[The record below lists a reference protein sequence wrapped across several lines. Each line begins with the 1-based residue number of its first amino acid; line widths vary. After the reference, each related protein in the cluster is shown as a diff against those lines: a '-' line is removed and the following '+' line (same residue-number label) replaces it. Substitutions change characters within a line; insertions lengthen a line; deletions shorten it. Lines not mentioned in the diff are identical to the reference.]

1 MNFNILHITLDNR
14 YGGIYRY
21 IEEWAKSDFKKK
33 INAKHYT
40 FKYKNFSKYLILVNT
55 KKSNLIRKAG
65 YFFIV
70 DAFLNLYNFT
80 LHSKNK
86 DVIILHSTYLLP
98 IGLVLILL
106 RKKVFFL
113 AHDFNN
119 LKILKLILKKF
130 LRKKLLFVSP
140 WLKES
145 FVSSENSFKS
155 NIKEN
160 IYIPIIK
167 KSIKQNKNFMQ
178 KERNLKLIY
187 IGSLSPVKGLSDL
200 INLINISSFNID
212 VGNCY

>member
-80 LHSKNK
+80 LHSK
-86 DVIILHSTYLLP
+86 
-98 IGLVLILL
+98 
-106 RKKVFFL
+106 
-113 AHDFNN
+113 
-119 LKILKLILKKF
+119 
-130 LRKKLLFVSP
+130 
-140 WLKES
+140 
-145 FVSSENSFKS
+145 
-155 NIKEN
+155 IK
-160 IYIPIIK
+160 
-167 KSIKQNKNFMQ
+167 M
-178 KERNLKLIY
+178 
-187 IGSLSPVKGLSDL
+187 
-200 INLINISSFNID
+200 
-212 VGNCY
+212 